1 MGKFQNY
8 RGNRT
13 KMQRVGRLAGFRIT
27 WLVVGLALGTM
38 MSLLYAPA
46 KGKKTRHALT
56 KNIEEGLNSGQETAE
71 LMINRLE
78 KEVSE
83 LRKTIEKH
91 VDKLT

>member
-1 MGKFQNY
+1 
-8 RGNRT
+8 
-13 KMQRVGRLAGFRIT
+13 MQRVGRLAGFRIT